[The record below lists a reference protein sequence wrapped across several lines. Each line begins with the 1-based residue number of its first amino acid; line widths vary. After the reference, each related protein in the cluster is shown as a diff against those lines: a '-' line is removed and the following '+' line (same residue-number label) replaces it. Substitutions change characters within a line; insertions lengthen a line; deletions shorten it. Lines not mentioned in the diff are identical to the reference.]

1 MARRTR
7 FTMIIGLVLA
17 VGAVVFV
24 LLLAG
29 VGSGL
34 LTHPPAVP

>member
-1 MARRTR
+1 VNRVV
-7 FTMIIGLVLA
+7 GVVLA
-17 VGAVVFV
+17 VGAAAFI

-34 LTHPPAVP
+34 FTNPPTP